1 MAPQFSFAPNSSYLL
16 SGSGM
21 AWTEKTLP
29 TGVLR
34 FLEDRNDP
42 LAVGTPYD
50 VAFPME
56 PDSFF
61 MSWKATDGKDW
72 FERSTLGPNYAR
84 LSAFVKSVS
93 TEGTHTSSTVFG
105 PGASYFSRSPSGFS
119 WQNLPPELED
129 EIQNT
134 LLKRRPT
141 TVALGVDK
149 SYVALYDDGSL
160 SLELRGQYPLV
171 EALLNDT
178 AERSRRRD
186 IAYIALNP
194 FVAGEYYVVY
204 GDGSAR
210 WNLPPAWEADVSSI
224 SHEIAPSVRASPG
237 GTRPASAEHKHHID
251 WEEVNQ
257 KLEATVHIAEFI
269 NIFQN

>member
-1 MAPQFSFAPNSSYLL
+1 MAPQFSFAPNSSYFL

-29 TGVLR
+29 TDVLR
-34 FLEDRNDP
+34 YLENRDDP
-42 LAVGTPYD
+42 LAVDTPYD

-72 FERSTLGPNYAR
+72 FERNTLGPNYAR
-84 LSAFVKSVS
+84 LSAFIKSVS
-93 TEGTHTSSTVFG
+93 TVGAHTSSTVFG

-129 EIQNT
+129 EIQNN

-149 SYVALYDDGSL
+149 SYVSL
-160 SLELRGQYPLV
+160 AEGQYPPA

-178 AERSRRRD
+178 AERSRRRN
-186 IAYIALNP
+186 IAYIPLNP

-224 SHEIAPSVRASPG
+224 SHEITPAATASPG
-237 GTRPASAEHKHHID
+237 GTRPASAEHKHHIN
-251 WEEVNQ
+251 WEEVN
-257 KLEATVHIAEFI
+257 KTLEAAVHVAELI
-269 NIFQN
+269 NAFQN